1 MLPAHLAGQAPRGLV
16 PGQPVAQWE
25 LGSWRNF
32 VYLLL
37 CWETKR
43 AALVDPQS
51 DLDTPLGAL
60 AEHGFELERVLLT
73 HTHHDHVAG
82 LPELL
87 RRHPG
92 LPVHLHA
99 DDLHRLRL
107 RPEQRV
113 EPVADGA
120 ELRVGRLRVLA
131 LHTPGHSAG
140 HVCWRL
146 PDLDPPLLL
155 GGDCVFVRDCGRTD
169 LETGDDAAMFAS
181 LQRLKRLPVQTVVLP
196 GHHYQPECAS
206 TLQGELASS
215 PPLRCAS
222 VEELRALP

>member
-16 PGQPVAQWE
+16 PDQPVAQWE

-87 RRHPG
+87 RRHSG

-107 RPEQRV
+107 RPGQRV
-113 EPVADGA
+113 VPVMDGA
-120 ELRVGRLRVLA
+120 ELRVGRLRVVA

-140 HVCWRL
+140 HVCWQL
-146 PDLDPPLLL
+146 PDLSPPVLL

-181 LQRLKRLPVQTVVLP
+181 LQRLKRLPGETVVLP
-196 GHHYQPECAS
+196 GHHYQLEGAS
-206 TLQGELASS
+206 LLSRELETS
-215 PPLRCAS
+215 PPFRCAS